1 MNLVIDI
8 GNTLSKTSLTADN
21 QLVGINKTNATPN
34 LNWFKNLFEA
44 SNFELGIVSSTRILD
59 NVVLEFLKSESIR
72 ILSVETPMPITLE
85 YKTLDTLGLD
95 RIAGAVG
102 AHAMFPKSDCLVIDL
117 GTCITYDYITKEG
130 IYKGGAISPGLNMRY
145 KAMNSFTGKLP
156 LVEKPQFIDAFG
168 QSTTESLN
176 MGAFNGMA
184 HEINGFIR
192 LFMHK
197 TNRLK
202 IILTG
207 GDTSMFEQHIENPI
221 FAAPNLVLE
230 GLNQVLLYN
239 KQLNE

>member
-1 MNLVIDI
+1 MNLIIDI
-8 GNTLSKTSLTADN
+8 GNTFTKTALLSN
-21 QLVGINKTNATPN
+21 NEVNEFNKTEATPDI
-34 LNWFKNLFEA
+34 NWFEKLLDNT
-44 SNFELGIVSSTRILD
+44 SFELGIVSSTRVLD
-59 NVVLEFLKSESIR
+59 EEVLEFLSTKSIR
-72 ILSVETPMPITLE
+72 LLSPETPLPITLD
-85 YKTLDTLGLD
+85 YKTPETLGLD

-102 AHAMFPKSDCLVIDL
+102 AHAMFPKNDCLVIDL
-117 GTCITYDYITKEG
+117 GTCITYDYVSKEG
-130 IYKGGAISPGLNMRY
+130 IYRGGAISPGLKMRY

-156 LVEKPQFIDAFG
+156 LVEKPQFIDTYG

-176 MGAFNGMA
+176 MGAFNGMV
-184 HEINGFIR
+184 HEINGFVR

-207 GDTSMFEQHIENPI
+207 GDTSLFEQHIENAI
-221 FAAPNLVLE
+221 FAAPNLILE